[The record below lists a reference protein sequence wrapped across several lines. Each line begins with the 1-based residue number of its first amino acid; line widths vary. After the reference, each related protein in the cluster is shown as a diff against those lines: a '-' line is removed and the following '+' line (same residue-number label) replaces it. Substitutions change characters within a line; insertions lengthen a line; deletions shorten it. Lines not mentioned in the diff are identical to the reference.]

1 MAIFATPLISYFGSR
16 YNKARIISICNILFS
31 FGCLVFTLPYF
42 FGSRYSINNS
52 PQTQASFLNSSSSLL
67 NTSGLVDLCKSKEV
81 LPLPVDSFNLNI
93 SQTREAT
100 ISEDELMNST
110 CYRSLVAGQW
120 PIYAFIGGQL
130 LMSWGIAP
138 LFPLGITYI
147 CDNLDEHRHSVYTGM
162 IKIKILIETF
172 ITKTQLRKVCLFF
185 FLFLK
190 NLFLKFCLNMFLD
203 NLM

>member
-42 FGSRYSINNS
+42 FGSRYSLNNS
-52 PQTQASFLNSSSSLL
+52 PQAQASFLNSSSSLL

-81 LPLPVDSFNLNI
+81 LPLPVDSLNLNI
-93 SQTREAT
+93 SLNREAT

-147 CDNLDEHRHSVYTGM
+147 CDNLDEHRHSMYTGM
-162 IKIKILIETF
+162 IKIKNSH
-172 ITKTQLRKVCLFF
+172 
-185 FLFLK
+185 K
-190 NLFLKFCLNMFLD
+190 NLYYKDLVKKSLFVFYSVS
-203 NLM
+203 